1 MAVTWGQIFSCL
13 LRRGLPLLAVGL
25 LWGFFNRLAG
35 LFEFMPGV
43 SFFFPAAAVTAVG
56 AAWVGPWGALAV
68 WMGNFL
74 FPWGAAIGPLR
85 TGLFGLPEVVF
96 YLIMVAALRQAENH
110 TQHKL
115 VRVVGA
121 GVVLGTLAS
130 ALLGTFLLSL
140 LPPPG
145 FPGVPFRLPLA
156 FVSWW
161 FSDLTAACSLGL
173 AGIVLV
179 RPQAVLALEE
189 QAHFRTWQKREV
201 WGPVLVWAVG
211 AALVVGLITKTANAK
226 PHWFA
231 LLFLPAL
238 AVAAFRG
245 GTGAALVTNGVVATL
260 HLALVVAFDSSQVQR
275 VTVELG
281 TAYGY
286 VLVFTAMAW
295 LLGWQAA
302 ANRTLL
308 RRVHQQSLALEE
320 ALEQIVLLLAEALET
335 KELGSRGHAVRVAEL
350 SVKVGESLGLGP
362 DELKV
367 LRRAALLHDVG
378 KVAVGEAVLN
388 QPVELEPEGKNLLR
402 KQLAQGI
409 AALRRVELLEDV
421 MAIVEAVHERWD
433 GKTTGDY
440 PGCLGLSGEAIPLAA
455 RIIAAVRAYDAMTHP
470 KPWRPA
476 RSREEAVAELWRCSG
491 TQFDPQVVRALTE
504 ILRERW
510 DVEANRVAG

>member
-1 MAVTWGQIFSCL
+1 MSRWVG
-13 LRRGLPLLAVGL
+13 RGLPFVAVGL
-25 LWGFFNRLAG
+25 AWGLLNRLAS

-68 WMGNFL
+68 WLGNFL
-74 FPWGAAIGPLR
+74 FPWGAAVGPVR
-85 TGLFGLPEVVF
+85 TGLFGLPEVLF
-96 YLIMVAALRQAENH
+96 YLVMVAALRNAERQN
-110 TQHKL
+110 QHKL

-121 GVVLGTLAS
+121 GVVLGTLVS
-130 ALLGTFLLSL
+130 ALSGTLFLWL

-145 FPGVPFRLPLA
+145 LSGSSIRLPLA

-161 FSDLTAACSLGL
+161 FSDLTAACTLGL
-173 AGIVLV
+173 AGIVLL

-189 QAHFRTWQKREV
+189 QAHFRMWQRPQV
-201 WGPVLVWAVG
+201 WGPVLLGAVG
-211 AALVVGLITKTANAK
+211 AASVVGLVTSTAHAK

-238 AVAAFRG
+238 AVAAFGG
-245 GTGAALVTNGVVATL
+245 GTGAALVTNGVIATL
-260 HLALVVAFDSSQVQR
+260 HVALVVGFDRSQVQQ

-295 LLGWQAA
+295 LLGSQAA
-302 ANRTLL
+302 ANRALL
-308 RRVHQQSLALEE
+308 RQVRQQSVALEE
-320 ALEQIVLLLAEALET
+320 ALEQIVLLLAQALET
-335 KELGSRGHAVRVAEL
+335 KERGSRGHALRVAEL
-350 SVKVGESLGLGP
+350 SVKVGEALGLSP

-409 AALRRVELLEDV
+409 AALRRVELLGDV
-421 MAIVEAVHERWD
+421 MAIVEAVNERWD

-440 PGCLGLSGEAIPLAA
+440 PGRLGLVGEAIPLAA
-455 RIIAAVRAYDAMTHP
+455 RIVAAVRAYDTMTHP

-491 TQFDPQVVRALTE
+491 SQFDPQVVRALTE
-504 ILRERW
+504 IVGQQW
-510 DVEANRVAG
+510 DLEANRLAG

>member
-1 MAVTWGQIFSCL
+1 MNWSETLGRWVW
-13 LRRGLPLLAVGL
+13 RGLPFVAVGL
-25 LWGFFNRLAG
+25 AWGFLNRLAS

-43 SFFFPAAAVTAVG
+43 SFFFPAAAMTAMG

-74 FPWGAAIGPLR
+74 FPWGAAVGPWR

-96 YLIMVAALRQAENH
+96 YLIMVAALRHAERQS
-110 TQHKL
+110 QHKL
-115 VRVVGA
+115 VRVVGV

-130 ALLGTFLLSL
+130 ALLGTLLLSL

-161 FSDLTAACSLGL
+161 FSDLTAACTLGL

-179 RPQAVLALEE
+179 RPQAILVSEE
-189 QAHFRTWQKREV
+189 QVHFRTWQRRQV
-201 WGPVLVWAVG
+201 WAPVLMGVVG
-211 AALVVGLITKTANAK
+211 AALVVGLITTMAHAK

-245 GTGAALVTNGVVATL
+245 GTGAALVTNGIIATL
-260 HLALVVAFDSSQVQR
+260 HLALVVAFDRSQVQQ

-295 LLGWQAA
+295 LLGSQAA
-302 ANRTLL
+302 ANRALV
-308 RRVHQQSLALEE
+308 RQVRQQSVALEE
-320 ALEQIVLLLAEALET
+320 ALEQIVLLLAQALET
-335 KELGSRGHAVRVAEL
+335 KERGSRGHALRVAEL
-350 SVKVGESLGLGP
+350 SVKVGESLGLTP

-388 QPVELEPEGKNLLR
+388 QPVELEPEGRNLLR

-409 AALRRVELLEDV
+409 AALRRVELLGDV
-421 MAIVEAVHERWD
+421 MAIVEAVNERWD
-433 GKTTGDY
+433 GKTTGDF
-440 PGCLGLSGEAIPLAA
+440 PGRLGLSGESIPLAA
-455 RIIAAVRAYDAMTHP
+455 RIIAAVRAYDTMTHP

-491 TQFDPQVVRALTE
+491 SQFDPQVVRALTE
-504 ILRERW
+504 ILGQRW
-510 DVEANRVAG
+510 DVETDRLAG

>member
-1 MAVTWGQIFSCL
+1 MNWGETL
-13 LRRGLPLLAVGL
+13 GGWVKRGLPFVAVGL
-25 LWGFFNRLAG
+25 TWALLNRLAG

-74 FPWGAAIGPLR
+74 FPWGAAVGPVR
-85 TGLFGLPEVVF
+85 TGLFGLPEVLF
-96 YLIMVAALRQAENH
+96 YLVMVAALKQAERQS
-110 TQHKL
+110 QHKL
-115 VRVVGA
+115 VRVVGQ

-130 ALLGTFLLSL
+130 AATGTLLLSL
-140 LPPPG
+140 IPPPSFQG
-145 FPGVPFRLPLA
+145 LDIRLPLA
-156 FVSWW
+156 FISWW
-161 FSDLTAACSLGL
+161 VSDLTAACTLGL

-179 RPQAVLALEE
+179 CPQAVLAVEE
-189 QAHFRTWQKREV
+189 QAHFRTWQRPRV
-201 WGPVLVWAVG
+201 WAPVLFGAMG
-211 AALVVGLITKTANAK
+211 AALVVGLLTSMAHAK

-245 GTGAALVTNGVVATL
+245 GTGAALVTNGLIAAL
-260 HLALVVAFDSSQVQR
+260 HLLLVVGFDRTQVHQ

-295 LLGWQAA
+295 LLGSQAA
-302 ANRTLL
+302 ANRSLL
-308 RRVHQQSLALEE
+308 RQVRQQSLALEE
-320 ALEQIVLLLAEALET
+320 ALEQIVLLLAQALEA
-335 KELGSRGHAVRVAEL
+335 KERGSRGHAQRVAEL
-350 SVKVGESLGLGP
+350 SVKVGESLGLSY

-388 QPVELEPEGKNLLR
+388 QPVELEPEGRDFLR
-402 KQLAQGI
+402 KQLAQGV
-409 AALRRVELLEDV
+409 ASLRRVELLGDV
-421 MAIVEAVHERWD
+421 MAVVEAVNERWD
-433 GKTTGDY
+433 GRTTGDY
-440 PGCLGLSGEAIPLAA
+440 PGRLGLSGEAIPLAA

-476 RSREEAVAELWRCSG
+476 RTREEAVAELWRCSG
-491 TQFDPQVVRALTE
+491 SQFDPQVVRALTE
-504 ILRERW
+504 ILGQRW
-510 DVEANRVAG
+510 DVEADRLAG

>member
-1 MAVTWGQIFSCL
+1 MNWGETWASWIKRALPFVAL
-13 LRRGLPLLAVGL
+13 GLA
-25 LWGFFNRLAG
+25 WGVLNRLAG

-43 SFFFPAAAVTAVG
+43 SFFFPAAALTAAG

-68 WMGNFL
+68 WVGNFF
-74 FPWGAAIGPLR
+74 FPWGAAVGPLR
-85 TGLFGLPEVVF
+85 TGLFGLPEVLF
-96 YLIMVAALRQAENH
+96 YLVMVAALRQAERQSH
-110 TQHKL
+110 SKL
-115 VRVVGA
+115 VRVVGQ

-130 ALLGTFLLSL
+130 AATGTLLLSL

-145 FPGVPFRLPLA
+145 LQGFSSHWPLA

-161 FSDLTAACSLGL
+161 FSDLTAACTLGL

-179 RPQAVLALEE
+179 RPQAVLTLEE
-189 QAHFRTWQKREV
+189 QAHFRTWQRPRI
-201 WGPVLVWAVG
+201 WAPVLLGAMG
-211 AALVVGLITKTANAK
+211 AALVVGLLTRVAHAK

-245 GTGAALVTNGVVATL
+245 GTGAALITNGVVAGL
-260 HLALVVAFDSSQVQR
+260 HLALVVGFDSSQVQR

-295 LLGWQAA
+295 LLGSQAA
-302 ANRTLL
+302 ANRALL
-308 RRVHQQSLALEE
+308 RQVRQQSAALEE
-320 ALEQIVLLLAEALET
+320 ALEQIVMLLAQALEG
-335 KELGSRGHAVRVAEL
+335 KERGSRGHALRVAEL
-350 SVKVGESLGLGP
+350 SVKVGEALGLTP

-388 QPVELEPEGKNLLR
+388 QPMELEPEGRNLLR
-402 KQLAQGI
+402 KQLAQGV
-409 AALRRVELLEDV
+409 ASLRRVELLGDV
-421 MAIVEAVHERWD
+421 MAIVEAVNERWD

-440 PGCLGLSGEAIPLAA
+440 PGRMGLGGEAIPLLA

-491 TQFDPQVVRALTE
+491 SQFDPQVVRALTE
-504 ILRERW
+504 ILGQRW
-510 DVEANRVAG
+510 DVEADRMAG